1 MGCATSS
8 DVSGLKAQI
17 DDLAKELK
25 EVRVRQADQAE
36 ELAWVGRQV
45 TETQEVSKQTQ
56 EQVLRQ
62 DRHLEEAMRPLQ
74 SRMSLIEGAILKN
87 DDRLR
92 QIETKLKL
100 PSPPPLTFG
109 APIAGSETL
118 LGQTLSSGPLPPTED
133 SASRVTG
140 EGELYDRAFS
150 ALSQGNPAEA
160 ANLFERYLKSYPTSE
175 LAPKA
180 RYFLAESHYQLK
192 DYERAIVELDTFIR
206 DYPASE
212 LVPSAY
218 LRQGEAFEALGDF
231 YDATI
236 VYKKILKDFP
246 ASQASV
252 QAKAKLGAIE
262 ERLKR

>member
-1 MGCATSS
+1 
-8 DVSGLKAQI
+8 
-17 DDLAKELK
+17 
-25 EVRVRQADQAE
+25 
-36 ELAWVGRQV
+36 
-45 TETQEVSKQTQ
+45 
-56 EQVLRQ
+56 
-62 DRHLEEAMRPLQ
+62 
-74 SRMSLIEGAILKN
+74 MSLIEGAILKN

-118 LGQTLSSGPLPPTED
+118 LGQTVPSGPSPSRE
-133 SASRVTG
+133 SAASMVMG
-140 EGELYDRAFS
+140 GGELYDRAFS
-150 ALSQGNPAEA
+150 ALSRGNPAEA
-160 ANLFERYLKSYPTSE
+160 ANLFERYLKSNPTSE

-180 RYFLAESHYQLK
+180 RYFLAESRYQLK

-218 LRQGEAFEALGDF
+218 LRQGEAFEGLGDF
-231 YDATI
+231 YDANI

-246 ASQASV
+246 TSQAAA
-252 QAKAKLGAIE
+252 QAKAKLSDIE